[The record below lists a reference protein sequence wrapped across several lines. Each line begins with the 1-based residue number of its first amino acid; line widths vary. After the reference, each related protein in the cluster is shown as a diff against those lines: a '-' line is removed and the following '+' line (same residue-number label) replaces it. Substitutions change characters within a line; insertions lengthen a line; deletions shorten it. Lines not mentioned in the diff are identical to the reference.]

1 MTGNAWWP
9 LALAPMAGLITVLVV
24 PLLRPYLTASGMID
38 LPGARRSHA
47 APTPRGGGLAM
58 AAACLPLL
66 ALLSLFDAELW
77 SLVMSALALT
87 LLGWLDDRHELGV
100 KRRLLVHCLV
110 AVMLVA
116 SMGGIE
122 GLLIG
127 QQPWAAFW
135 PLSLLAVLLAVWLIN
150 LHNFMDGADGL
161 ASSQAVWVALAFGV
175 LLLMHDRVLAAAAC
189 FCLAFSCIGFLVW
202 NRPPARVFMGDAGSL
217 LIGGMVA
224 WMCLFSVAV
233 DPRNLWI
240 GLIITAVFVVD
251 ASLTLLRRIARG
263 ERWYT
268 PHRQHAYQVL
278 ISDGWKH
285 GQVLMLYVATNLLLV
300 LPASVMALRYRDLGF
315 WLAGLVYVLLTL
327 GWAWIQ
333 MATKGEQAKP

>member
-9 LALAPMAGLITVLVV
+9 LALAPMAGLVTVLAV

-38 LPGARRSHA
+38 LPGSRRSHS

-58 AAACLPLL
+58 AAGCLPPLGLL
-66 ALLSLFDAELW
+66 AWFDAELW
-77 SLVMSALALT
+77 SLVIAALALT
-87 LLGWLDDRHELGV
+87 VLGWLDDRHELGV

-110 AVMLVA
+110 GVILVA
-116 SMGGIE
+116 SIGGIE
-122 GLLIG
+122 RLLIG
-127 QQPWAAFW
+127 QQLWSAFW

-161 ASSQAVWVALAFGV
+161 ACSQGVWVALAFG
-175 LLLMHDRVLAAAAC
+175 LLLLLHGRALAAAAC
-189 FCLAFSCIGFLVW
+189 FCLALSCTGFLVW
-202 NRPPARVFMGDAGSL
+202 NRPPARVFMGDSGSL
-217 LIGGMVA
+217 LVGGMVA

-233 DPRNLWI
+233 DERNLWV

-251 ASLTLLRRIARG
+251 ASLTLLRRIVRG

-278 ISDGWKH
+278 ISHGWKH

-300 LPASVMALRYRDLGF
+300 LPASVMAIRFRDLGF

-327 GWAWIQ
+327 AWAWIQ
-333 MATKGEQAKP
+333 VAAKGEHAKP